1 MEMISVK
8 EAKLYEGRPYTII
21 LDLREPESFKKFHIK
36 NAINYPYEKI
46 EKGKYCF
53 PREYIFILYCE
64 RGGSSLAAARML
76 EKKGLRVKSVVG
88 GVQEYKKEWGIK

>member
-1 MEMISVK
+1 MISVK

-64 RGGSSLAAARML
+64 RGGSSLAAARIL

-88 GVQEYKKEWGIK
+88 GIQEYKKEWGIK

>member
-1 MEMISVK
+1 MISVK

-88 GVQEYKKEWGIK
+88 GIQEYKKEWGIK

>member
-88 GVQEYKKEWGIK
+88 GIQEYKKEWGIK

>member
-64 RGGSSLAAARML
+64 RGGSSLAAARTL

-88 GVQEYKKEWGIK
+88 GIQEYKKEWGIK